1 MAALPVLAAAGALV
15 IHSQVS
21 VDAAPGIQAG
31 ETGLIIES
39 LTINPTRTKLAYD
52 DHMGRRVMSIYKT
65 PMWAFTLNGKTTLNG
80 EVLPS
85 AHPGTALTL
94 AEFASLNAATANGFP
109 RVHPDGFI
117 SINENTRTGA
127 QGDLWGCAIQ
137 GELCWLPTTVVTVFR
152 VATEPPP
159 P

>member
-21 VDAAPGIQAG
+21 VDATPGIQVG

-65 PMWAFTLNGKTTLNG
+65 PMWAFTLNGKTTLNA
-80 EVLPS
+80 EVLPG

-94 AEFASLNAATANGFP
+94 AEFASLNAATAHRFP
-109 RVHPDGFI
+109 TAEGFI

-137 GELCWLPTTVVTVFR
+137 GELCWLPTTLVTVFR
-152 VATEPPP
+152 VATAP
-159 P
+159 